1 VAGRLKVV
9 DLAKELGVTS
19 KDLIVALESMGHKGM
34 RAMSPLVA
42 ATANELR
49 VKLGR
54 GRELPTE
61 PKPKRAPKPKEAVV
75 AEDAAEVLSPPKAPA
90 EVGGE
95 ATKRPSKPPSKIG
108 RVELEPEPPIE
119 AAKPAATIFRPAPA
133 PVEAVDVPVVAAPVG
148 VESIGLTHG
157 ATAMIGDDAPVFAA
171 AVLALYQDRDLWLAV
186 RTNAR
191 QSIDEQYLVKQFGR
205 RLDNLLNGG
214 RP

>member
-1 VAGRLKVV
+1 VAPLRYGAGLK
-9 DLAKELGVTS
+9 
-19 KDLIVALESMGHKGM
+19 
-34 RAMSPLVA
+34 
-42 ATANELR
+42 
-49 VKLGR
+49 
-54 GRELPTE
+54 
-61 PKPKRAPKPKEAVV
+61 
-75 AEDAAEVLSPPKAPA
+75 
-90 EVGGE
+90 
-95 ATKRPSKPPSKIG
+95 SKI
-108 RVELEPEPPIE
+108 LE
-119 AAKPAATIFRPAPA
+119 AMAFG
-133 PVEAVDVPVVAAPVG
+133 VPVVAAPVG